1 MQVWRVLLWVGLVV
15 LLLGFLYQVRGIL
28 LPFVLCLVIA
38 ALLDPSVRWLR
49 RKGMKKGLA
58 VIVMVTAFFGSVAL
72 AGSIALPTI
81 ARQIAGITTSVQ
93 SLTQTIA
100 EDGQRDNYF
109 VRWDPENVVARSNS
123 PSGTVDQLL
132 ARYSTTLEE
141 LGLPSTRR
149 GLIDQYVSKNRSKIT
164 GIIQG
169 LFDGLFGVVT
179 SAFANIFWLFLIP
192 VIVTMLLNE
201 METVKARSPRW
212 IPPAIRRQTLALWN
226 DISAVFF
233 SYLRGMSLLILY
245 FSVVQTTMLF
255 SMNLPYALVLGV
267 IFGTFYL
274 IPIIGNYISALSV
287 FLIMGFTGTMGT
299 MAFSVGNPWIYG
311 GVVALMYIIIGGMFD
326 TFVVPRV
333 VGNSVGLSP
342 VISIF
347 VVMCGQALFGLPGMV
362 IAFPVSGAI
371 KVILDR
377 LLKIT
382 SSTDAVVL
390 PAVPLRHK
398 REA

>member
-1 MQVWRVLLWVGLVV
+1 
-15 LLLGFLYQVRGIL
+15 
-28 LPFVLCLVIA
+28 
-38 ALLDPSVRWLR
+38 
-49 RKGMKKGLA
+49 MKKGLA

>member
-1 MQVWRVLLWVGLVV
+1 
-15 LLLGFLYQVRGIL
+15 
-28 LPFVLCLVIA
+28 
-38 ALLDPSVRWLR
+38 
-49 RKGMKKGLA
+49 
-58 VIVMVTAFFGSVAL
+58 
-72 AGSIALPTI
+72 
-81 ARQIAGITTSVQ
+81 
-93 SLTQTIA
+93 
-100 EDGQRDNYF
+100 
-109 VRWDPENVVARSNS
+109 
-123 PSGTVDQLL
+123 
-132 ARYSTTLEE
+132 
-141 LGLPSTRR
+141 
-149 GLIDQYVSKNRSKIT
+149 
-164 GIIQG
+164 
-169 LFDGLFGVVT
+169 
-179 SAFANIFWLFLIP
+179 
-192 VIVTMLLNE
+192 
-201 METVKARSPRW
+201 
-212 IPPAIRRQTLALWN
+212 
-226 DISAVFF
+226 
-233 SYLRGMSLLILY
+233 MSLLILY
-245 FSVVQTTMLF
+245 FSIAQTTMLF

-287 FLIMGFTGTMGT
+287 FLIMGFTGTTGT
-299 MAFSVGNPWIYG
+299 MAFSVGNPWLYG
-311 GVVALMYIIIGGMFD
+311 GLVAIMYIIIGGTFD